1 MGGMYSPDVDIMEA
15 LNDTTSHS
23 WRVLRLSVASPENFT
38 LIPAPLM
45 KYRAPY
51 AVCQYPGPIG
61 CSDDPPSPGQ
71 KMTRTWTGDTAVSTT
86 AQYTCSRGYFVEG
99 CAGEP
104 IVANAS
110 TAWSNTV
117 IWKEGMTLVFTCVD
131 GYITD
136 PDNTTGVLTCNT
148 TGWTTRDECYE
159 ACAQEPTIANA
170 TTVWVNTETWTEGM
184 TVLFTCIESFLTDA
198 GSNTGVINCSLT
210 GWRTDD
216 VCYKVCVAEPVV
228 TNAVVNWTN
237 TVMWKVG
244 MTVTFTCV
252 EGYIIE
258 VENNTGVVTCTETGW
273 TTPDLCYEVCLG
285 NPPRVPSF
293 TYRSWENYDRRAG
306 TQVVYTCLQNLL
318 MGNMEQTYVVTC
330 KEDGNWTTADPDILQ
345 CRSPAPAPP
354 PPTPYGATLESKDA
368 NFWVHSIINY
378 TCREDQMSPT
388 GVRYFIIEC
397 RPIGWTLLD
406 PEFACHNST

>member
-1 MGGMYSPDVDIMEA
+1 
-15 LNDTTSHS
+15 
-23 WRVLRLSVASPENFT
+23 
-38 LIPAPLM
+38 
-45 KYRAPY
+45 
-51 AVCQYPGPIG
+51 
-61 CSDDPPSPGQ
+61 
-71 KMTRTWTGDTAVSTT
+71 MTRTWTGDTAVSTT
-86 AQYTCSRGYFVEG
+86 AQYTCSRGYFVEGTEGNTSQSLMCTGQLGQWLPLLLPCLEFPVCLLKNITVPQHINVTQEAKSQYINGTVNYTCPELMTTMAGDTVQTLTCLYTRRRYAFVPGVVSPCDVCSEEPMAENAVADWKPSITWTVHMTVMFTCTAGYSTGVNTNTGVFTCTNTGWTTPDACYEG

-216 VCYKVCVAEPVV
+216 VCYK
-228 TNAVVNWTN
+228 
-237 TVMWKVG
+237 
-244 MTVTFTCV
+244 
-252 EGYIIE
+252 
-258 VENNTGVVTCTETGW
+258 
-273 TTPDLCYEVCLG
+273 
-285 NPPRVPSF
+285 
-293 TYRSWENYDRRAG
+293 
-306 TQVVYTCLQNLL
+306 
-318 MGNMEQTYVVTC
+318 
-330 KEDGNWTTADPDILQ
+330 
-345 CRSPAPAPP
+345 
-354 PPTPYGATLESKDA
+354 
-368 NFWVHSIINY
+368 
-378 TCREDQMSPT
+378 
-388 GVRYFIIEC
+388 
-397 RPIGWTLLD
+397 
-406 PEFACHNST
+406 